1 MQRFR
6 YAIITATA
14 LGSWLAATPSPA
26 VAQHAPAPCHRI
38 DDFSDSLLAQSRYA
52 LSFPKLG
59 YLFEG
64 SGLDVTDQI
73 RILPVQNDS
82 ICRVAAR
89 TVNRDLQQP
98 DSTPRALYLLRV
110 GKLYW
115 VVDRS
120 VNVGR
125 FYTVLIVDGT
135 LTRILHRTS
144 GGNYRPVAANQLSQI
159 ASSQQPAASS

>member
-14 LGSWLAATPSPA
+14 LGSWLAAMPSPA
-26 VAQHAPAPCHRI
+26 IAQHAPAPCHRI

-73 RILPVQNDS
+73 HILPVQNDS

-144 GGNYRPVAANQLSQI
+144 GGNTVQ
-159 ASSQQPAASS
+159 

>member
-6 YAIITATA
+6 YAIIAA
-14 LGSWLAATPSPA
+14 AAFGSWLAATPSAALAQQSPPA
-26 VAQHAPAPCHRI
+26 CHRI

-52 LSFPKLG
+52 LSFPKLS

-73 RILPVQNDS
+73 HIVPVQSDS
-82 ICRVAAR
+82 LCQIAAR

-98 DSTPRALYLLRV
+98 DSLSRAIYLLRV

-120 VNVGR
+120 ANVGR
-125 FYTVLIVDGT
+125 FYTILIVDGT

-144 GGNYRPVAANQLSQI
+144 GGNTVQ
-159 ASSQQPAASS
+159 